1 MTLFPITVVDN
12 FLEDPD
18 SLADYAEGLDFNYG
32 SQSYPGL
39 RSEYLHKISPD
50 LYAYISNKILSVFYQ
65 KDPVYKIDMQFQKI
79 NPFSEDKWNVKNK
92 GWIHQD
98 KSALFGGVLYL
109 TKDPDPDAGTSM
121 YSKKSEYSLFSKQDD
136 LLKAKEKLYTE
147 EFNSFTMPFYEKKEM
162 DEDSFEKIYN
172 AYNDRYEETLR
183 VKNVYNRLLLFDGQ
197 QYHGVRTYGDRER
210 LTIAFFAET
219 VAEAGAY
226 PLRRV

>member
-18 SLADYAEGLDFNYG
+18 SLADYAEGLDFTYG

-39 RSEYLHKISPD
+39 RSDYLHNISPD

-65 KDPVYKIDMQFQKI
+65 RDPVYKIDMQFQKI

-98 KSALFGGVLYL
+98 KSALFGGILYL

-136 LLKAKEKLYTE
+136 LLKAKEKLYGH
-147 EFNSFTMPFYEKKEM
+147 EKKEI
-162 DEDSFEKIYN
+162 DEDSFEKIYSV
-172 AYNDRYEETLR
+172 YHDRFEETLR

-219 VAEAGAY
+219 IAEAGAY

>member
-18 SLADYAEGLDFNYG
+18 SLADYAEGLDFTYG

-39 RSEYLHKISPD
+39 RSDYLHNISPD

-65 KDPVYKIDMQFQKI
+65 RDPVYKIDMQFQKI

-98 KSALFGGVLYL
+98 KSVLFGGILYL

-136 LLKAKEKLYTE
+136 LLKAKEKLYGH
-147 EFNSFTMPFYEKKEM
+147 EKKEI
-162 DEDSFEKIYN
+162 DEDSFEKIYSV
-172 AYNDRYEETLR
+172 YHDRFEETLR

-210 LTIAFFAET
+210 LTIAFFADT

>member
-18 SLADYAEGLDFNYG
+18 SLADYAEGLDFTYR
-32 SQSYPGL
+32 SKDYPGL
-39 RSEYLHKISPD
+39 RSDYIHNISPD
-50 LYAYISNKILSVFYQ
+50 LYNYISNKILSIFYQ
-65 KDPVYKIDMQFQKI
+65 KDPVYQIVMQFQKI
-79 NPFSEDKWNVKNK
+79 NPFSEDKWNAKNR

-98 KSALFGGVLYL
+98 KAALFGGILYL
-109 TKDPDPDAGTSM
+109 TKNPDPDAGTSI
-121 YSKKSEYSLFSKQDD
+121 YSKKSEYSLFSKQDN
-136 LLKAKEKLYTE
+136 LLKAKEKLYGH
-147 EFNSFTMPFYEKKEM
+147 EKKEI

-172 AYNDRYEETLR
+172 VYHDRFEETLR
-183 VKNVYNRLLLFDGQ
+183 VKNIFNRLLLFDGQ

-219 VAEAGAY
+219 VAEAGPY

>member
-18 SLADYAEGLDFNYG
+18 SLADYAEGLDFTYG

-39 RSEYLHKISPD
+39 RSDYLHNISPD

-65 KDPVYKIDMQFQKI
+65 RDPVYKIDMQFQKI

-136 LLKAKEKLYTE
+136 LLKAKEKLYGH
-147 EFNSFTMPFYEKKEM
+147 EKKEI
-162 DEDSFEKIYN
+162 DEDSFEKIYSV
-172 AYNDRYEETLR
+172 YHDRFEETLR

-219 VAEAGAY
+219 IAEAGAY

>member
-18 SLADYAEGLDFNYG
+18 SLADYAEGLDFTYR
-32 SQSYPGL
+32 SKDYPGL
-39 RSEYLHKISPD
+39 RSDYIHNISPD
-50 LYAYISNKILSVFYQ
+50 LYHYISNKILSIFYQ
-65 KDPVYKIDMQFQKI
+65 KDPVYQIVMQFQKI
-79 NPFSEDKWNVKNK
+79 NPFSEDKWNAKNR

-98 KSALFGGVLYL
+98 KAALFGGILYL
-109 TKDPDPDAGTSM
+109 TKNPDPDAGTSI
-121 YSKKSEYSLFSKQDD
+121 YSKKSEYSLFSKQDN
-136 LLKAKEKLYTE
+136 LLKAKEKLYGH
-147 EFNSFTMPFYEKKEM
+147 EKKEI
-162 DEDSFEKIYN
+162 DEDSFEKIYSV
-172 AYNDRYEETLR
+172 YHDRFEETLR
-183 VKNVYNRLLLFDGQ
+183 VKNIFNRLLLFDGQ